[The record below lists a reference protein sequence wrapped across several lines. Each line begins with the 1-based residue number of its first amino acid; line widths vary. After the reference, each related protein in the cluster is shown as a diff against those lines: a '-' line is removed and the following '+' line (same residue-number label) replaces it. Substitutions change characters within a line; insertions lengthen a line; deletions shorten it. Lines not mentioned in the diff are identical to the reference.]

1 MVCWSFP
8 FRWTFGQRW
17 EPKLG
22 LAEGSFEAA
31 MSDVWTA
38 GALGTVTEAGVHAAM
53 RDRLGITE
61 DQVDAVMADMWV
73 QYLGTPNTELIEYAR
88 GLRPAVRTGILSNSF
103 VGAGEREQAAYGLV
117 ELVDECM
124 YSHEVGMRK
133 PDPGL
138 WELAC
143 KRMGFA
149 PAEVLFV
156 DDVPRV
162 RGRRPGVRH
171 AGRAVREHR
180 AGDRR
185 GGGRA
190 ARGMTAPGPVLR
202 SASGG

>member
-1 MVCWSFP
+1 VSIMTIRAVVFDIGGVLEFSVP
-8 FRWTFGQRW
+8 MTFGQLW

-22 LAEGSFEAA
+22 LAEGSFDAA

-138 WELAC
+138 WQLAC
-143 KRMGFA
+143 KRMGFD

-156 DDVPRV
+156 DDVPV
-162 RGRRPGVRH
+162 FV
-171 AGRAVREHR
+171 AGARAYGMRAVLFESTAQVIAEVEAALREE
-180 AGDRR
+180 
-185 GGGRA
+185 
-190 ARGMTAPGPVLR
+190 
-202 SASGG
+202 